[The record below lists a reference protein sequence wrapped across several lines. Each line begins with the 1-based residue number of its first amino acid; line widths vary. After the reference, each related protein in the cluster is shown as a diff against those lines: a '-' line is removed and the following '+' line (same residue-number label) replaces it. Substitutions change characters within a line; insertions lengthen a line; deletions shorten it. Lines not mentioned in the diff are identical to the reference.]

1 MNVIEIKNGVQVNRK
16 FDKVKVQG
24 FFQSAEMLEN
34 VLGLRYLL
42 KCQTKVRSFVVQ
54 EENKDLVL
62 IHTRIKNGVCYLLGS
77 LECFDYVDCIYGDIS
92 LQKLT
97 EAFETFFDYLRK
109 NSIHVF
115 CVRFIDAKSQTYA
128 AIKSIVEERELLSE
142 DDVENVAVQ
151 LGEEIY
157 DNYFSSLTKHAKQNI
172 RTAYNRMSTD
182 QKFYECKFYAGGCR
196 KAAVA

>member
-1 MNVIEIKNGVQVNRK
+1 M
-16 FDKVKVQG
+16 
-24 FFQSAEMLEN
+24 
-34 VLGLRYLL
+34 
-42 KCQTKVRSFVVQ
+42 
-54 EENKDLVL
+54 
-62 IHTRIKNGVCYLLGS
+62 LGS

-97 EAFETFFDYLRK
+97 EAFETFFDFLKR

-115 CVRFIDAKSQTYA
+115 CVRFIDVKSKTYA

-142 DDVENVAVQ
+142 ADVENVAVQ
-151 LGEEIY
+151 LEEETY

-182 QKFYECKFYAGGCR
+182 QKVYECKFYGGVQKNGGCI
-196 KAAVA
+196 KSA